1 MRDAVARIKREGK
14 TTVVIDAKDAPP
26 EPIGTVVNLKPGTV
40 VQPVAPMER
49 VVISHEQELERGAA
63 VVQEVVVCDNSCNET
78 SVTAWRVAVF
88 PSLRVL
94 QIGQNCLANLAELAL
109 CDLPMLEKVTV
120 GSQSVTRHA
129 GSRLLIRNCAVLKQ
143 VKVGAGSF
151 ASSMELCI
159 TECQLLESVELMDG
173 CFAACQQVLLQS
185 GGASDG

>member
-1 MRDAVARIKREGK
+1 M
-14 TTVVIDAKDAPP
+14 VIDAKDAPP
-26 EPIGTVVNLKPGTV
+26 EPIGTVINLDIGTV

-49 VVISHEQELERGAA
+49 VVISHELERGAA
-63 VVQEVVVCDNSCNET
+63 AVQEVVVCDNSCNET

-151 ASSMELCI
+151 ACSAELCI
-159 TECQLLESVELMDG
+159 TECQSLESVELMDG

-185 GGASDG
+185 GGSSDG